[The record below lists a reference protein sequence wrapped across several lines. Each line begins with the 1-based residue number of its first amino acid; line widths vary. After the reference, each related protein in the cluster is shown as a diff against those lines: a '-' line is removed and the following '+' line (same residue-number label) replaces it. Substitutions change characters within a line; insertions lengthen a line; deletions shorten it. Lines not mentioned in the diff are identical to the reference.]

1 MTLLQSDVASNSPIP
16 CTPDGLTGETGS
28 KRQQVP
34 IEHHQE
40 DQDGAIPP
48 SYTALPLYRPH
59 RHDKFPPTAKRAPRA
74 PRWPR
79 LPCRPTSLSK
89 VAPPVRKFPAAQS
102 CLPEPDDRQKGSWGA
117 VWCVAEDYR
126 PGQSGGSQY
135 PSGTGPTCVRV
146 CVGTWKLFLDRCA
159 PVISCVL

>member
-16 CTPDGLTGETGS
+16 CTPDGLAGETGS

-117 VWCVAEDYR
+117 RCGVWLRISGLVSLGGANIR
-126 PGQSGGSQY
+126 PELV
-135 PSGTGPTCVRV
+135 PRV
-146 CVGTWKLFLDRCA
+146 CVCVWELG
-159 PVISCVL
+159 SCFWIGVLL